1 MNDRVK
7 KEWLSVYELAA
18 IFIIFS
24 AVIITAGYLYYKNFK
39 QHYRSGVEQQ
49 LTAIGKLK
57 AEKLADW
64 RKERLGDV
72 GIFYKNQEFVNLVSK
87 FFDKP
92 EDPDTQKHL
101 QVWFNNILSHANYT
115 RISLLDSRCV
125 ERLSFPASSE
135 PADSPIVAQAAEV
148 LQSGQIKFLDFYLC
162 EQDRRIYLA
171 VLVPLLDVENNRQLG
186 VLGLQIDPEIYLYPY
201 IRSWPVTSI
210 TAETLLVRR
219 NADKVQFLNQ
229 LRFKKDSALFLERS
243 IENKESP
250 AVKAILGQTGIVEG
264 IDYRG
269 VPVIADVRAVPD
281 SPWFL
286 VTRIDVSEVYAQVH
300 KQLWAIIIFIA
311 VLLAGTFTGIGL
323 IWWNQRAI
331 FYREK
336 YKAAKQWEATFDA
349 MTDFVFIIGPD
360 FRLRKVNR
368 AFAALFGKKSEELI
382 GLHCYELVHG
392 TKDLLRIVP
401 AKKPN

>member
-7 KEWLSVYELAA
+7 KERLSVYELAA

-57 AEKLADW
+57 AEELADW
-64 RKERLGDV
+64 RKERWGDV
-72 GIFYKNQEFVNLVSK
+72 GIFYKNQEFANLVSK

-101 QVWFNNILSHANYT
+101 QAWFDNILSHANCT
-115 RISLLDSRCV
+115 RISLLDSRGM

-135 PADSPIVAQAAEV
+135 PADIPIVEQAAEV

-162 EQDRRIYLA
+162 EHDRRIYLA

-219 NADKVQFLNQ
+219 NADKVQFLNE
-229 LRFKKDSALFLERS
+229 LRFKKDSTLFWERS

-250 AVKAILGQTGIVEG
+250 AVKAVLGQTGIVEG
-264 IDYRG
+264 IDYRLA
-269 VPVIADVRAVPD
+269 PVIADVCAVPD

-286 VTRIDVSEVYAQVH
+286 VTQMNISEVYA
-300 KQLWAIIIFIA
+300 
-311 VLLAGTFTGIGL
+311 
-323 IWWNQRAI
+323 
-331 FYREK
+331 
-336 YKAAKQWEATFDA
+336 
-349 MTDFVFIIGPD
+349 
-360 FRLRKVNR
+360 
-368 AFAALFGKKSEELI
+368 
-382 GLHCYELVHG
+382 
-392 TKDLLRIVP
+392 
-401 AKKPN
+401 